1 MLRAGPD
8 PLSIMLVYAHAGPN
22 HTGRGPAHLPQVK
35 FSGLVERVGE
45 ELVRWVRME
54 VEDPFGKEGRNV
66 GARVTGGADAIAR
79 PVTG

>member
-1 MLRAGPD
+1 MG
-8 PLSIMLVYAHAGPN
+8 H
-22 HTGRGPAHLPQVK
+22 GPAYLLQVK
-35 FSGLVERVGE
+35 FSRLVERVEE
-45 ELVRWVRME
+45 ELMRWVRME